1 MYSKGLVRPYGGAG
15 GEYIQG
21 SFRLTVWWGV
31 ISYAISRGYVSHKVS
46 HVYDIRVECI
56 HKVRWEMIYVYICLR
71 DMLSI
76 LYGDACG

>member
-1 MYSKGLVRPYGGAG
+1 ML
-15 GEYIQG
+15 
-21 SFRLTVWWGV
+21 
-31 ISYAISRGYVSHKVS
+31 YAISRGYVSHKVS

-76 LYGDACG
+76 LDGDACGYV